1 MSEISIQ
8 SIMDRLCGAFVP
20 ERAEGIDQTIQFQL
34 NGDQGGDWV
43 ITIQNQT
50 CKVEPGTIPN
60 PTLRFTADAQDALDI
75 LAGKMDPMRAFMQGK
90 LRLEG
95 DMGLAMK
102 MTKLFD
108 VHKM

>member
-20 ERAEGIDQTIQFQL
+20 ERAEGVDETIQFQL
-34 NGDQGGDWV
+34 NGEQGGEWAV
-43 ITIQNQT
+43 SIQNQT
-50 CKVEPGTIPN
+50 CSVEQGTIPN
-60 PTLRFTADAQDALDI
+60 PSLRFIAEAQDALDI
-75 LAGKMDPMRAFMQGK
+75 LAGKMDPMRAFMRGK

>member
-1 MSEISIQ
+1 MSDISIQ

-20 ERAEGIDQTIQFQL
+20 ERAEGINETIQFQL

-43 ITIQNQT
+43 VSIKDQT
-50 CKVEPGTIPN
+50 CSVEQGTIPN
-60 PTLRFTADAQDALDI
+60 PTLRFSADAQDALDI
-75 LAGKMDPMRAFMQGK
+75 LAGRMDPMRAFMRGK
-90 LRLEG
+90 LRLDG

-108 VHKM
+108 VQKM